1 MGGAPM
7 TVLSRHSRVLEPK
20 RHGITAPQRVRQV
33 PPRLIKEY
41 VYTLH
46 VEVSIY
52 VADGVVGLG

>member
-1 MGGAPM
+1 M